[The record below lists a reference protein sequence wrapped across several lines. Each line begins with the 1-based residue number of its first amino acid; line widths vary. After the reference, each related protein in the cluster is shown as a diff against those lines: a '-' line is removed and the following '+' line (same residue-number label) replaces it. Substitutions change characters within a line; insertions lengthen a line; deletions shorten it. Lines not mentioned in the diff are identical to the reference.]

1 MKKILCFLIMAFVFI
16 SCDNKAND
24 DEFKGYKVGDEIS
37 LKSFDDKS
45 ITLLRAKN
53 GFVIKGDEDKII
65 IFDLFGTFC
74 PPCQTEAPYLSALQN
89 ELKDK
94 IIIIGLAYFE
104 KKDNSKLENFAK
116 VYGASY
122 FMTNDINGDNLTQAI
137 LDDIN
142 YPDAVLLPLKVVLK
156 NGEYQALRDGNGVKT
171 QNKFYLGAIKTEF
184 VKQDIQELIN
194 H

>member
-37 LKSFDDKS
+37 LKSFDNKS

-104 KKDNSKLENFAK
+104 KKDNLKLENFAK

-156 NGEYQALRDGNGVKT
+156 NGEYQALRDGKGVKT

>member
-37 LKSFDDKS
+37 LKSFDNKS